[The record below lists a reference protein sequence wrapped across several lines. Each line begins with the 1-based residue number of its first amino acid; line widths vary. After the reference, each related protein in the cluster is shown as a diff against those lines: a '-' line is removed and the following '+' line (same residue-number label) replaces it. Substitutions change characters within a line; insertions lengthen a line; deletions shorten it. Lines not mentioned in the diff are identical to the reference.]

1 VAVSVAGG
9 VKPGKIIEVEFRL
22 FLQLLVGKKAAV
34 KMEDELDTLL
44 DDAANKLE
52 IERAAIKLRL
62 DKQLKAKAL
71 YQAISEQLSHAVSKD
86 IEHQLSWPEKVSGL
100 SGVTQSQLLLLDLLA
115 AKEVNLVRL
124 RPLIDDSSWLVS
136 ELTAMIN
143 SPSSRHRR
151 TNRGNIQVSD
161 LKLILNYIGVENL
174 RLLVPYFCLR
184 HWLPSGNANVLWA
197 ARKLWRYSIISA
209 IAAKA
214 LGQLHSKNVSL
225 VYTCA
230 LLNQLGSAV
239 VLNCGARMFEKHWRT
254 WLQEASH
261 SRDKEVYDAILATE
275 FPANEIFTQVMHHG
289 QKYSWQ
295 LLSLQSF
302 DDSPITQVLKELDV
316 KYHFSELS
324 PEAAIVAK
332 ASCYAKVYLLEE
344 LKLIEHQEKRV
355 MFDYYEFSQD
365 ELACLKSLNFR
376 KLDLF

>member
-1 VAVSVAGG
+1 MAISVAGG
-9 VKPGKIIEVEFRL
+9 VKPGKIIEVEYRL
-22 FLQLLVGKKAAV
+22 YLQLLVGKKAAV

-100 SGVTQSQLLLLDLLA
+100 SGISQTQLLLLDLLA
-115 AKEVNLVRL
+115 AKEVNLARL

-161 LKLILNYIGVENL
+161 LKLILNYVGVENL

-275 FPANEIFTQVMHHG
+275 FPANEIFNQVMHHG

-316 KYHFSELS
+316 EYHFSELS

-365 ELACLKSLNFR
+365 ELACLKGLNFR

>member
-1 VAVSVAGG
+1 VAISVAGG

-22 FLQLLVGKKAAV
+22 YLQLLVGKKAAV

-71 YQAISEQLSHAVSKD
+71 YKAISEQLSHAVSKD

-100 SGVTQSQLLLLDLLA
+100 SGVSQTQLLLLELLA
-115 AKEVNLVRL
+115 AKEVNLARL

-161 LKLILNYIGVENL
+161 LKLILNYVGVENL

-275 FPANEIFTQVMHHG
+275 FPANEIFNQVMHHG

-316 KYHFSELS
+316 EYHFSELS

-365 ELACLKSLNFR
+365 ELACLKGLNFR